1 MPYLRNSIAY
11 DNDFWHICVNW
22 WYVQYIQV
30 FFSSFFFF
38 FFEILIVWVGSGVK
52 RQICPKMIK
61 NSVCCSSYLRNH
73 TSYVYHLWYTC
84 VKGWYLQ
91 VFLFIFPNFWFFGL
105 LGGEKVN
112 NGPKWEK
119 FCLAHS
125 ISQEPY
131 IIWFSFMVHMCK
143 MIISPSISPFF
154 QNFGVLEC

>member
-91 VFLFIFPNFWFFGL
+91 VFLFIFPNLIYWVVRGWK
-105 LGGEKVN
+105 GKQWSKMRKVLSGSLN
-112 NGPKWEK
+112 ISGTIHHMI
-119 FCLAHS
+119 FIYGAH
-125 ISQEPY
+125 
-131 IIWFSFMVHMCK
+131 V
-143 MIISPSISPFF
+143 
-154 QNFGVLEC
+154 